1 MSSFSFPLLAAFTL
15 ALVLQ
20 PQITK
25 AAFFS
30 SVFDDDDYGWY
41 SGYSYYSSGWSAFNY
56 IWVVGCLL
64 VFCVGPVVFFFCCYQ
79 SQQQGANRN
88 VQMQRANNVPA
99 PSPYAA
105 PIVATTGSVTGP
117 PPPAYGGYPP
127 APGGYPPA
135 PGGYPPAPGGYP
147 PTTGY
152 PASAGASPGYVV
164 APPMSQSPYGN

>member
-56 IWVVGCLL
+56 IWVVGVRRANRKKAAQFLSALILIIRSHFSLL
-64 VFCVGPVVFFFCCYQ
+64 VAHFTVLVDGVLSKHVCNQPLQSEASCMGQAVV
-79 SQQQGANRN
+79 
-88 VQMQRANNVPA
+88 
-99 PSPYAA
+99 
-105 PIVATTGSVTGP
+105 
-117 PPPAYGGYPP
+117 
-127 APGGYPPA
+127 
-135 PGGYPPAPGGYP
+135 
-147 PTTGY
+147 
-152 PASAGASPGYVV
+152 
-164 APPMSQSPYGN
+164 